1 MKAVLFVSLALFV
14 ASAFSLAPLLHT
26 DSASRIEG
34 QYIVVL
40 HRNAT
45 SQHLKDFHAS
55 VSARLPAAAG
65 NNRLLFTETVEIE
78 TQFKCLL
85 VAIEDEQLLNSIR
98 MNPLVQYVEI
108 DQTVSIEQTCEVQET
123 SLWNLDRISE
133 TLLDLDGFY
142 HYEGQSGDGVDV
154 YILDTGVYLQ
164 HTGFGGRAIFG
175 WSAFTDQND
184 GNGHGTHVAGTVG
197 STTWGVAK
205 KTTLIAIKVL
215 DNSGSGSWAGVI
227 SGVGQTTTMYRTR
240 GKPSVANMS
249 LGGGIS
255 TAVDDSVKDS
265 IAAGVSYA
273 VAAGNS
279 NANACNYSPANVREA
294 ITAGSTTSTDNRSS
308 FSNFGTCVDV
318 FAPGSTITSAWIG
331 NPNAILTIS
340 GTSMASPHVAGIA
353 ALILHNNP
361 QYTPANVKQ
370 ALQASATNGLV
381 INPGAGSPNLLAY
394 ASC

>member
-1 MKAVLFVSLALFV
+1 LLFV
-14 ASAFSLAPLLHT
+14 ALAVFVASTAASLAPLLRQESST
-26 DSASRIEG
+26 RIVG

-40 HRNAT
+40 HTNAT
-45 SQHLKDFHAS
+45 SQQLKDFH
-55 VSARLPAAAG
+55 VSIQGRLPSALG
-65 NNRLLFTETVEIE
+65 VNHFLFTETVEIDE
-78 TQFKCLL
+78 FKCLL
-85 VAIEDEQLLNSIR
+85 VAIEDEQLLLAIR
-98 MNPLVQYVEI
+98 NNPLVAYVEANQVASI
-108 DQTVSIEQTCEVQET
+108 DQTCEEQST
-123 SLWNLDRISE
+123 SLWNLDRVSE
-133 TLLDLDGFY
+133 TLLDLDGVY
-142 HYEGQSGDGVDV
+142 DYPSQSGDGVDV
-154 YILDTGVYLQ
+154 YIIDTGIYTQ

-227 SGVGQTTTMYRTR
+227 AGCQETTNLFRSR
-240 GKPSVANMS
+240 NRPSVANMS

-255 TAVDDSVKDS
+255 TAVDNAVKAS
-265 IAAGVSYA
+265 IVAGVTYA

-308 FSNFGTCVDV
+308 FSNFGTCVDI

-340 GTSMASPHVAGIA
+340 GTSMASPHIAGVA
-353 ALILHNNP
+353 ALILNANP
-361 QYTPANVKQ
+361 TYTPATVKQ
-370 ALQASATNGLV
+370 AIQASATNGLV
-381 INPGAGSPNLLAY
+381 INPGTGSPNLLLY
-394 ASC
+394 SNC